1 MHGQDIDII
10 NSDVTVFAETNY
22 RSQLKRFGIK
32 ENDRSNHMYVIGK
45 TGTGKSTLLENL
57 VIQDLKKGKGL
68 ALIDPH
74 GDMVERIL
82 NFVPNYRVNDVIYF
96 NPADVNY
103 PVGFNVM
110 EVKNEAEKHLVS
122 SGLISV
128 FKKLWSD
135 SWGPRLEYVLRNCIL
150 ALLEN
155 EGSTLL
161 GIMKLLVDRDYRA
174 RIVRHLKDPIVRNF
188 WEEEFAKYPERFQA
202 QAISPIQNK
211 VGQFLSSS
219 LIRNILGQVKSSFD
233 LSDIMKTN
241 KILLMN
247 LSKGR
252 IGEDASALLGAMMVT
267 KLQLTA
273 MERIHTPK
281 VEREN
286 FYLYVDEFQNF
297 ATDSFADIL
306 SEARKYKLCLI
317 LAHQYLEQVEEK
329 LRAALFGNV
338 GTLITFRLGSLDAEI
353 IARELYPTFSAQD
366 ILKLDK
372 YQIYLKLSIDGTIS
386 EPFSAITLQP
396 AYEGG
401 NQNVIEKVSRE
412 RYAIS
417 KTIIEDKIERWS
429 QSNTSTF
436 EAVARVGKKSRESDL
451 VHGAEYEDMPPSLQT
466 TPALAVALVS
476 DSAETAPKKP
486 QKSAETLEKIKHAEE
501 EAKKSEPAQKLIST
515 PVGVAPDQTIRL

>member
-1 MHGQDIDII
+1 MPDQDVDII
-10 NSDVTVFAETNY
+10 NADVTVFAETNY

-32 ENDRSNHMYVIGK
+32 ENDRCNHMYVIGK

-57 VIQDLKKGKGL
+57 VIQDLKKNKGL

-82 NFVPNYRVNDVIYF
+82 NFVPSWRINDVIYF
-96 NPADVNY
+96 NPADMNY
-103 PVGFNVM
+103 PIGFNVM

-174 RIVRHLKDPIVRNF
+174 RIVRHVRDPIVKNF

-273 MERIHTPK
+273 MERINMPES
-281 VEREN
+281 EREN

-329 LRAALFGNV
+329 LRAAIFGNV

-386 EPFSAITLQP
+386 EPFSAVTLQP
-396 AYEGG
+396 SYEGG
-401 NQNVIEKVSRE
+401 NQSVIKKVSRE
-412 RYAIS
+412 RYS
-417 KTIIEDKIERWS
+417 VLKTIIEDKIERWS
-429 QSNTSTF
+429 HNNTSTF
-436 EAVARVGKKSRESDL
+436 EAVARVGIKSREADR
-451 VHGAEYEDMPPSLQT
+451 VQEAEYEEMPPSLRAA
-466 TPALAVALVS
+466 PALTAALITRNR
-476 DSAETAPKKP
+476 ETTQKKP
-486 QKSAETLEKIKHAEE
+486 QKSAETLEKITHAEKE
-501 EAKKSEPAQKLIST
+501 AQKSKLPKKAVSA
-515 PVGVAPDQTIRL
+515 PVGVDPNQTIRL

>member
-1 MHGQDIDII
+1 M
-10 NSDVTVFAETNY
+10 
-22 RSQLKRFGIK
+22 
-32 ENDRSNHMYVIGK
+32 
-45 TGTGKSTLLENL
+45 
-57 VIQDLKKGKGL
+57 
-68 ALIDPH
+68 
-74 GDMVERIL
+74 
-82 NFVPNYRVNDVIYF
+82 
-96 NPADVNY
+96 NY
-103 PVGFNVM
+103 PIGFNVM

-174 RIVRHLKDPIVRNF
+174 RIVRHVRDPIVKNF

-273 MERIHTPK
+273 MERINMPES
-281 VEREN
+281 EREN

-329 LRAALFGNV
+329 LKQGVF
-338 GTLITFRLGSLDAEI
+338 TE
-353 IARELYPTFSAQD
+353 EQ
-366 ILKLDK
+366 LK
-372 YQIYLKLSIDGTIS
+372 Q
-386 EPFSAITLQP
+386 A
-396 AYEGG
+396 
-401 NQNVIEKVSRE
+401 VIEEFVVGVQVNFNFFYSPISNRLELLGTDMRRQTNIEGLLKIPAFYQNEVSKKINVKYEEAGHIAVTVLESMLEKAFELGGRFVKTSQE
-412 RYAIS
+412 LFAPGIIGPFALQSIVTAGPPKKDIIVIDIS
-417 KTIIEDKIERWS
+417 PRMPGSPGI
-429 QSNTSTF
+429 TSTPYSNYLYGKSISVGQR
-436 EAVARVGKKSRESDL
+436 EAMEIKEAIKSNNF
-451 VHGAEYEDMPPSLQT
+451 A
-466 TPALAVALVS
+466 
-476 DSAETAPKKP
+476 
-486 QKSAETLEKIKHAEE
+486 KI
-501 EAKKSEPAQKLIST
+501 LT
-515 PVGVAPDQTIRL
+515 